1 MSGDFSYADEIP
13 IRRISSTEKII
24 RRMLLIA
31 GGLLLSE
38 LVWLLGIRPCL
49 PLYRVE
55 ITDIPGLDRETILAW
70 AGIGKKSSFFSISRE
85 RMELSLKALPQIESV
100 LVQKIFP
107 DRLRI
112 ILTERPAVAM
122 SLVRIDGRMVP
133 VYFDKEGILIRIGND
148 GGGRA
153 RDSAPSGVRNPGQ
166 EETVPLISGLIL
178 NEPVLGMRLPASFC
192 SFLANLEKIRAAT
205 PVLLQAISEIQ
216 IDRKAYEGFDLVL
229 YPVHHTIRVR
239 TGSDINEEMLRY
251 IMLMLDVLNTKKM
264 NVEEIDFRAGMASYI
279 IKEASSGK

>member
-1 MSGDFSYADEIP
+1 MSGDFSYADEVP
-13 IRRISSTEKII
+13 VHQTGSTEKFIKRLI
-24 RRMLLIA
+24 LIA
-31 GGLLLSE
+31 SGLLLAE

-100 LVQKIFP
+100 LIQKIFP

-112 ILTERPAVAM
+112 ILTARPAVAM
-122 SLVRIDGRMVP
+122 SLVLIEGRVVP

-148 GGGRA
+148 DGRG
-153 RDSAPSGVRNPGQ
+153 RDSASRGVGNPAR
-166 EETVPLISGLIL
+166 EETVPLISGLVF
-178 NEPVLGMRLPASFC
+178 NEPVLGMRLPASFV
-192 SFLANLEKIRAAT
+192 SFLASLEKIHAAT

-216 IDRKAYEGFDLVL
+216 INRKAYEGFDLVL

-239 TGSDINEEMLRY
+239 TGSDINEDMLRY
-251 IMLMLDVLNTKKM
+251 IILMLDVLNTKKM
-264 NVEEIDFRAGMASYI
+264 DVKEIDFRAGMASYI

>member
-1 MSGDFSYADEIP
+1 MLGDFSYTGEAPVHQIT
-13 IRRISSTEKII
+13 STEKFI
-24 RRMLLIA
+24 RRLILIA
-31 GGLLLSE
+31 GGLLLTE

-70 AGIGKKSSFFSISRE
+70 AGVGKKSSFFSINKE
-85 RMELSLKALPQIESV
+85 RAELSLKALPQIESV
-100 LVQKIFP
+100 LIQKVFP

-112 ILTERPAVAM
+112 ILTERPAIAM

-133 VYFDKEGILIRIGND
+133 IYFDKEGVLIRIGND
-148 GGGRA
+148 TGGRA
-153 RDSAPSGVRNPGQ
+153 AARPVKNPGQ
-166 EETVPLISGLIL
+166 ETVPLISGLVF
-178 NEPVLGMRLPASFC
+178 NEPVLGMRLPASFA
-192 SFLANLEKIRAAT
+192 SFLADLEKIHTAT

-216 IDRKAYEGFDLVL
+216 INRKAYESFDLVL
-229 YPVHHTIRVR
+229 YPVHQTIRVR

-251 IMLMLDVLNTKKM
+251 IILMLDVLKTKKM